1 MSPWKAGGLG
11 ETLYFQTRSCRNCS
25 TSRTRGSL
33 RLDLVQS
40 SLRMLVPLANIQGI
54 VPEKYWTAKPKP
66 NTSVSPEGDRLVS
79 FSAMRRKSSL
89 VHSFLGGWI
98 PSFSSIFVL

>member
-11 ETLYFQTRSCRNCS
+11 ETLYFQTRSCMNCK
-25 TSRTRGSL
+25 TSRTLGSL
-33 RLDLVQS
+33 RFDFVQS
-40 SLRMLVPLANIQGI
+40 SERMLVPLANIHGI

-66 NTSVSPEGDRLVS
+66 NTSVSPEGVRRVS
-79 FSAMRRKSSL
+79 FSAILRKSSL
-89 VHSFLGGWI
+89 VQSFFGGWI